1 MGLRRD
7 DRPGLEAIFTD
18 IGQSCRRLGAP
29 TYATWADCVL
39 QWRDEEPLRSLLA
52 PYAEARIGDMIPLR
66 LFAALHGLALQRQA
80 PDLAIYLRTLGG
92 TPPCDA
98 EQRERMCRVLLS
110 VIDAHRALIA
120 DALTKVPQTNEVG
133 RAVGLAALLRR
144 VHRAFELPVDLREIG
159 CSAGLSLRVDALV
172 EEGVIT
178 GDHPEW
184 GDLPA
189 LASRAGC
196 DLAPV
201 DASTPD
207 GRSYLTSFVW
217 ADHVDR
223 FERLRRALALA
234 PTIEAELVR
243 GDALDYIRS
252 LALVPGRALVVWHSA
267 MWLYLSPEQRATIRE
282 VLDGLGARATAQSPL
297 VHIWLEP
304 VSTDAGG
311 QHRFALTMA
320 SWPGVDGLP
329 AGIEVPWGYAPP
341 AGEPVEW
348 SVPCAGAVV
357 RDHEG
362 RILLVRRGQA
372 PSRGMWS
379 LPGGRIESGETWA
392 DAAVREVSEETGI
405 AAQDPVFIGIVERDS
420 ESGSTYVIADYAMR
434 GAGCPAP
441 GDDADDARWCD
452 ARDIEALVTSPGLVE
467 ALREW
472 GELPEG

>member
-1 MGLRRD
+1 
-7 DRPGLEAIFTD
+7 
-18 IGQSCRRLGAP
+18 
-29 TYATWADCVL
+29 
-39 QWRDEEPLRSLLA
+39 
-52 PYAEARIGDMIPLR
+52 
-66 LFAALHGLALQRQA
+66 
-80 PDLAIYLRTLGG
+80 
-92 TPPCDA
+92 
-98 EQRERMCRVLLS
+98 
-110 VIDAHRALIA
+110 
-120 DALTKVPQTNEVG
+120 
-133 RAVGLAALLRR
+133 
-144 VHRAFELPVDLREIG
+144 
-159 CSAGLSLRVDALV
+159 
-172 EEGVIT
+172 
-178 GDHPEW
+178 
-184 GDLPA
+184 
-189 LASRAGC
+189 
-196 DLAPV
+196 
-201 DASTPD
+201 
-207 GRSYLTSFVW
+207 
-217 ADHVDR
+217 
-223 FERLRRALALA
+223 
-234 PTIEAELVR
+234 
-243 GDALDYIRS
+243 
-252 LALVPGRALVVWHSA
+252 
-267 MWLYLSPEQRATIRE
+267 
-282 VLDGLGARATAQSPL
+282 
-297 VHIWLEP
+297 
-304 VSTDAGG
+304 
-311 QHRFALTMA
+311 MA

-357 RDHEG
+357 RDHQG